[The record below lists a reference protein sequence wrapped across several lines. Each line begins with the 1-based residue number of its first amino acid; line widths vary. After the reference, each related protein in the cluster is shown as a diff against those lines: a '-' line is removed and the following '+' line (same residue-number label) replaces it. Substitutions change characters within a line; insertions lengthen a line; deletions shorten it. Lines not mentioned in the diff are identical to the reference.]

1 MPWAMPACRLRTSL
15 PQHFDVL
22 AIDAF
27 SGDAIPVHL
36 LTTQAMAVY
45 RRQLA
50 PEGIL
55 AFHVSNQYLDLVPVV
70 AEIAESAGMQARVV
84 DTPTNASRGE
94 YRATWVLVTNNAAF
108 LAQPMVA
115 AMAQPIPPR
124 PGLRVW
130 TDDYS
135 SLLPILQWQR
145 RDRQYH
151 AFCSD
156 RPVWLHRR
164 SGTMLCDAT

>member
-1 MPWAMPACRLRTSL
+1 M
-15 PQHFDVL
+15 L

-45 RRQLA
+45 RRQLK
-50 PEGIL
+50 PDGIL

-70 AEIAESAGMQARVV
+70 NEIAQSAGMKARVV
-84 DTPTNASRGE
+84 ESPTNASRGE
-94 YRATWVLVTNNAAF
+94 YRATWVLVTDNAAF
-108 LAQPMVA
+108 LAQPMIA
-115 AMAQPIPPR
+115 AMARPIPPR

-135 SLLPILQWQR
+135 SLLPILQW
-145 RDRQYH
+145 
-151 AFCSD
+151 
-156 RPVWLHRR
+156 RR
-164 SGTMLCDAT
+164 SDLQ